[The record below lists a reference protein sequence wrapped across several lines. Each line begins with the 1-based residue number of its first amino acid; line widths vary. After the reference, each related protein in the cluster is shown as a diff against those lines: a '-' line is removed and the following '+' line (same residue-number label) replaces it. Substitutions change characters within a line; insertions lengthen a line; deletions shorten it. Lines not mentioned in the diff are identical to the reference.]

1 VDLFFLLSGFVI
13 AHAYNGRL
21 GGGMTL
27 LTFVR
32 IRLIRLFPVYLIGT
46 GLGLAYFLLRMRLE
60 PGKPIGLVYLGRE
73 TLLSVL
79 MLPQIGKA
87 TLPGLY
93 PFDPA
98 AWSLFLEVLAN
109 IAYAAVFRLITTR
122 RLMIFVAA
130 SGVLL
135 AWISWPHGSLDIGM
149 STETILG
156 GAVRCGFGFS
166 LGTLLYRLRPK
177 RQIAPPEVGLY
188 LALLVFA
195 THPTPS
201 LRWGY
206 DLAAAFLVFP
216 ILMMISTHT
225 KVGRRQAAFEF
236 GALLSYPIYLLHTP
250 LLLIGLGIYKALT
263 HADPAGAVPFAGL
276 AVIAVVFVASY
287 VTASW
292 IDLPVRRFLTALA
305 ARRRGRSPAAA
316 PVA

>member
-1 VDLFFLLSGFVI
+1 VKPLHPNEKEVFYTLDAMRGVAAICVMFYHFNAWLSPKPLLPSSYLAVDLFFLLSGFVI

-135 AWISWPHGSLDIGM
+135 AWI
-149 STETILG
+149 
-156 GAVRCGFGFS
+156 
-166 LGTLLYRLRPK
+166 
-177 RQIAPPEVGLY
+177 
-188 LALLVFA
+188 
-195 THPTPS
+195 
-201 LRWGY
+201 
-206 DLAAAFLVFP
+206 
-216 ILMMISTHT
+216 
-225 KVGRRQAAFEF
+225 
-236 GALLSYPIYLLHTP
+236 
-250 LLLIGLGIYKALT
+250 
-263 HADPAGAVPFAGL
+263 
-276 AVIAVVFVASY
+276 
-287 VTASW
+287 
-292 IDLPVRRFLTALA
+292 
-305 ARRRGRSPAAA
+305 
-316 PVA
+316 